1 MLLIHVC
8 PAQTTLRIIKD
19 RHAEVIPVA
28 SVDTVLPRRNS
39 ALFCENNKVRF
50 EVFCFVFLIDFFR
63 PTGEL
68 NTAVSPPRI
77 DKKPRCSMTTKA
89 MNLIRVTVAIFK
101 DHIANRLTFFDT
113 KGWRRWA
120 GVIHR
125 SVHGHTS
132 SVHRHLVLWSSNGV
146 STATSESSYGGHQP
160 NEQI

>member
-8 PAQTTLRIIKD
+8 PAQSTLRIVKD
-19 RHAEVIPVA
+19 RHSEVIPVT
-28 SVDTVLPRRNS
+28 SVDTVLPRRGS
-39 ALFCENNKVRF
+39 ALFGKNDKVCL
-50 EVFCFVFLIDFFR
+50 EVFCFVLLIDFFR

-89 MNLIRVTVAIFK
+89 MNLIRVAVAVFENDIT
-101 DHIANRLTFFDT
+101 NRLTFFDT

-125 SVHGHTS
+125 SIHGHTS

-146 STATSESSYGGHQP
+146 STATSESNYGGHQP